1 MEMLLQAAHYLRCKA
16 QPPRFIFFDGRTF
29 SQAAQIKSVIAAA
42 EAEASTWRILHL
54 VCPPDMA
61 EDRSFALYRELQS
74 HFEPLQQPHLMIDT
88 AEPLEDSL
96 QKALQY
102 IGVAQTEPQL

>member
-1 MEMLLQAAHYLRCKA
+1 
-16 QPPRFIFFDGRTF
+16 
-29 SQAAQIKSVIAAA
+29 
-42 EAEASTWRILHL
+42 
-54 VCPPDMA
+54 MA
-61 EDRSFALYRELQS
+61 EDRLARASSHPAANRSFALYRELQS